1 MLPAVIA
8 VFALYAAVVTWQMRR
23 AVATTE
29 PRERRRQAVR
39 LLLLVSAGAPLA
51 AVPILV
57 AF

>member
-8 VFALYAAVVTWQMRR
+8 VFALYVAVVTWQMRR
-23 AVATTE
+23 AVATRE
-29 PRERRRQAVR
+29 PRERQRQAVR

-51 AVPILV
+51 AGLMLV